1 MNSKRIVLILFLTLF
16 STLCLISQQGQV
28 NTTPIKQTGVNPPPV
43 GSIKTQPVA
52 GRLDYYYFY
61 NKDVMNIESP
71 EVRKAITQSRFKD
84 NLKKC
89 KNFCKNFSMDDLK
102 KQLAKITIK
111 ELPNKIPAHILKFIG
126 NVKDLELDDN
136 LVGLDFGGSGM
147 SDEEE
152 EKITDEIA
160 KFKIAYVLK
169 KMTLFDDPSQLPT
182 KDIME
187 LAKKKWDNTKKIIQK
202 VNTDPKTELST
213 DEKEDIADGPD
224 DYEKGNNVDYYFEM
238 EKSAIKKEDKNDYLD
253 QESLSLVKAIAA
265 AGGLPNQITS
275 QGWLDMQA
283 DGVVQ
288 NPDGTWSVKKDWWAH
303 THADGT
309 IRDFQ
314 QDNYDAK
321 PLQNGSEVLSTEL
334 DKIKPDTMKMSMFR
348 AALSNAE
355 QKILYIDY
363 EHAPQGYNLS
373 ADPVIKHP
381 VSGFNPI
388 QVVVPSDHP
397 YGTTA
402 NGGHWD
408 TMIVRNALWKDIA
421 IPIHVLSHE
430 KDSNGAPVVDVLLE
444 DLVLKWEKEVDLYD
458 VRQDFHYIIPPLLE
472 PPLPPTTLTRNQYP
486 MAPSWA
492 GR

>member
-1 MNSKRIVLILFLTLF
+1 MNFKKIVSIIFLVLF
-16 STLCLISQQGQV
+16 SSISLISQQNQV
-28 NTTPIKQTGVNPPPV
+28 NTTPIKQTGTPPPPV
-43 GSIKTQPVA
+43 GSLKTQPVA

-61 NKDVMNIESP
+61 DKDVMNIENP
-71 EVRKAITQSRFKD
+71 EVRKSIRKSRFKN
-84 NLKKC
+84 NLTKC

-102 KQLAKITIK
+102 KQLANIKIK

-126 NVKDLELDDN
+126 NVKELELDDN
-136 LVGLDFGGSGM
+136 LVGLDYGGSGM
-147 SDEEE
+147 SEEEE
-152 EKITDEIA
+152 EKITADIT

-169 KMTLFDDPSQLPT
+169 KMTMFDDPSQLPT

-187 LAKKKWDNTKKIIQK
+187 LAKKKWEKAKKVIAK
-202 VNTDPKTELST
+202 VNADPSVKLTN
-213 DEKEDIADGPD
+213 DEEEEIVEAPD
-224 DYEKGNNVDYYFEM
+224 DYEVTNHTDYYFEM

-253 QESLSLVKAIAA
+253 QTSLSLVKAIAA

-321 PLQNGSEVLSTEL
+321 PLQSGSEMLSTEL

-363 EHAPQGYNLS
+363 EHAPKGFNLAS
-373 ADPVIKHP
+373 DPNIKHP
-381 VSGFNPI
+381 VNGFKPI

-402 NGGHWD
+402 TGGHWD
-408 TMIVRNALWKDIA
+408 TMIVRNACWKDIA
-421 IPIHVLSHE
+421 IPIHILSHE
-430 KDSNGAPVVDVLLE
+430 KDAKGVPLVDVLLE

-486 MAPSWA
+486 MAPSWG